1 MGENRTDHR
10 AAQQQSGNGGCSR
23 NHKQN
28 PTNDLQETR
37 KVPKP
42 LADADFSKQFNPE
55 DLAAVKLHCSE
66 IQEQQSRKTLENPE
80 QSVRV
85 IALGCSGL

>member
-1 MGENRTDHR
+1 MGKNRTDHR
-10 AAQQQSGNGGCSR
+10 AAQQQSGDCGRSR

-28 PTNDLQETR
+28 PTNDLQAAR

-55 DLAAVKLHCSE
+55 DFAAVKLHCSE
-66 IQEQQSRKTLENPE
+66 IQEHQSRKTLENPE
-80 QSVRV
+80 REVQN
-85 IALGCSGL
+85 ATP